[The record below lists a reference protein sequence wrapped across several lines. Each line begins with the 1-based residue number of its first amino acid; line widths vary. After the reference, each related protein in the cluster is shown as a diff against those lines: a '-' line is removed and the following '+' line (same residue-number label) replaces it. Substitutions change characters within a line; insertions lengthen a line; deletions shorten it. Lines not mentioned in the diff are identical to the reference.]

1 MRASVTAR
9 MLIFARLD
17 DADDAGALDMCMD
30 MCVNMCTDMC
40 VDMCM
45 EMCVDMY
52 MDMPMPH
59 EAR

>member
-45 EMCVDMY
+45 DMY